1 MPAYGKRMAIPGTA
15 VLALVLFCAGALTS
29 PAIAGADGDPTV
41 PDNRLTPGALT
52 SSDPAVVCHAG
63 YSREHR
69 LYGSDRSAY
78 DAMRKAV
85 FAAYGVPWSER
96 GEREL
101 DHRVPLALGG
111 ADAIANLW
119 PEPLPPTP
127 WNAVLKDQLE
137 YRAVV
142 AACYRHMITLSEAQ
156 AIFLGDWRIGYCRLI
171 GGAICAGPDDGR

>member
-1 MPAYGKRMAIPGTA
+1 
-15 VLALVLFCAGALTS
+15 
-29 PAIAGADGDPTV
+29 
-41 PDNRLTPGALT
+41 
-52 SSDPAVVCHAG
+52 VVCHAG
-63 YSREHR
+63 YSREQR
-69 LYGSDRSAY
+69 SYGSDRGAY
-78 DAMRKAV
+78 DAMRRAV
-85 FAAYGVPWSER
+85 FAAYGVPRSEHNQM
-96 GEREL
+96 EL

-119 PEPLPPTP
+119 PQPLPPTP

-142 AACYRHMITLSEAQ
+142 AACYRHAITLSEAQ

>member
-1 MPAYGKRMAIPGTA
+1 MPVAIPGTA
-15 VLALVLFCAGALTS
+15 VLALVLFCAGALVS
-29 PAIAGADGDPTV
+29 PGIAGAAGDPTA

-52 SSDPAVVCHAG
+52 SSDPAVVCHPG

-69 LYGSDRSAY
+69 LYQSDRSAY

-85 FAAYGVPWSER
+85 FAAYGVPWSEHNQ
-96 GEREL
+96 REL

-142 AACYRHMITLSEAQ
+142 AACYRHAITLSEAQ